1 MNAFENFS
9 THLAKI
15 ADVAFSASV
24 LSWDQETY
32 MPEKGAEKRGRQ
44 ISTLAGIQ
52 HELATGDTMEKLLKE
67 VLKDNELKDW
77 QKKCITIVEEDFLKN
92 KKYSK
97 EFVEEL
103 SLCISRAFQ
112 KWQEAKVKKDFSV
125 FAPELKKLV
134 ELKKS
139 ECEILGYKNHPYN
152 TLLNEH
158 EKGMS
163 IEILDPLFENL
174 KSDLKPF
181 LQSIAN
187 SPQVDDHFFHKHY
200 DKKKQ
205 WDFSLELLKKIGF
218 DFNAGRQDE
227 STHPFSINFS
237 SEDVRLTTRINENDL
252 SEIIWSSIHE
262 GGHGLYEQ
270 GLSSEFYGL
279 PISQAC
285 SLGIHES
292 QSRIWENNIGRSFV
306 FWKGFFP
313 ELQKYFPENLNSISV
328 ENFFRGMNKVQASL
342 IRTNADEL
350 TYHFHVIIRY
360 EIEKELIEGSIH
372 VEDLPKVWNE
382 KYKSY
387 LGLDVPDD
395 SVGVLQD
402 IHWSHGSFGYFPTYT
417 LGSLYAA
424 QFFAQAQKEI
434 NNLEEQISSGNF
446 ADFLNWLRTKIH
458 SKGRIFTS
466 EELCKMITGE
476 GLQSQYFIDYVKKK
490 YKLIYNF

>member
-152 TLLNEH
+152 ALLNEH

-163 IEILDPLFENL
+163 I
-174 KSDLKPF
+174 
-181 LQSIAN
+181 
-187 SPQVDDHFFHKHY
+187 
-200 DKKKQ
+200 
-205 WDFSLELLKKIGF
+205 
-218 DFNAGRQDE
+218 
-227 STHPFSINFS
+227 
-237 SEDVRLTTRINENDL
+237 
-252 SEIIWSSIHE
+252 
-262 GGHGLYEQ
+262 
-270 GLSSEFYGL
+270 
-279 PISQAC
+279 
-285 SLGIHES
+285 
-292 QSRIWENNIGRSFV
+292 
-306 FWKGFFP
+306 
-313 ELQKYFPENLNSISV
+313 
-328 ENFFRGMNKVQASL
+328 
-342 IRTNADEL
+342 
-350 TYHFHVIIRY
+350 
-360 EIEKELIEGSIH
+360 
-372 VEDLPKVWNE
+372 
-382 KYKSY
+382 
-387 LGLDVPDD
+387 
-395 SVGVLQD
+395 
-402 IHWSHGSFGYFPTYT
+402 
-417 LGSLYAA
+417 
-424 QFFAQAQKEI
+424 
-434 NNLEEQISSGNF
+434 
-446 ADFLNWLRTKIH
+446 
-458 SKGRIFTS
+458 
-466 EELCKMITGE
+466 
-476 GLQSQYFIDYVKKK
+476 
-490 YKLIYNF
+490 